1 MKAATIHE
9 ILQNHLPAAALQYCL
24 NLWTETPFQFKTT
37 KKRHSKSGDFTCRQ
51 GHTPRITVNGD
62 LHPLEFLITY
72 VHEVAHLRVHQTY
85 GFKAEAHGTEWKLAF
100 QNLFQPLLTETIF
113 PDAVLSVLQ
122 RHMSNPKASTYS
134 DSELTNVL
142 RKQDPRKADIK
153 LVGELPEGSV
163 FDLNGRWFKKGKLQR
178 TRVICQELNSRRRY
192 LVPADAPVAQA
203 QLAIWG

>member
-1 MKAATIHE
+1 MKAAPIPE
-9 ILQNHLPAAALQYCL
+9 ILQKHLPSASFQYCHQ
-24 NLWTETPFQFKTT
+24 LWKETPFQFKTT
-37 KKRHSKSGDFTCRQ
+37 KKRNSKSGDFTCRQ
-51 GHTPRITVNGD
+51 GHTPRITINGD

-72 VHEVAHLRVHQTY
+72 VHEVAHLRVHQVY
-85 GFKAEAHGTEWKLAF
+85 GFKAEAHGAEWKLTF
-100 QNLFQPLLTETIF
+100 QKLFQPLLTETIF

-134 DSELTNVL
+134 DSELTSVL
-142 RKQDPRKADIK
+142 RKQDPRKADVK

-192 LVPADAPVAQA
+192 LVPADAPVGQA
-203 QLAIWG
+203 QLSLF